1 MRLLIHGLL
10 TLAVGTALLCSVALG
25 QEKAS
30 VSTDAKSQLA
40 SYDVSR
46 EATLLGTVQAY
57 TPVAQTPPL
66 GAHVSLLTTSGVV
79 DVHLGD
85 ARLLAANHFSIQTG
99 DTLRIIGQYVAY
111 GKGTQFVARI
121 VQNGTHAL
129 AVRSARGIPLSY
141 MAPRNGAQ
149 SKSQGGVL

>member
-1 MRLLIHGLL
+1 MRLLIILV
-10 TLAVGTALLCSVALG
+10 LASAAGTALLCSPALG

-30 VSTDAKSQLA
+30 VSTDVKSQLA

-46 EATLLGTVQAY
+46 EATILGTVQAY

-66 GAHVSLLTTSGVV
+66 GAHVSLLTTAGVV

-85 ARLLAANHFSIQTG
+85 ARLLAANHFSIQSG
-99 DTLRIIGQYVAY
+99 DTLRIIGEYVTY
-111 GKGTQFVARI
+111 GKSTQFVARI
-121 VQNGTHAL
+121 VQNGTRAL
-129 AVRSARGIPLSY
+129 AVRSVRGIPFSY
-141 MAPRNGAQ
+141 MAPRNAAQ